1 MKCDYMNE
9 NTRILTLKNE
19 VNLLRDKLAEKIVLM
34 DHLQLHICPNLDTD
48 YILKFGSLKYKIE
61 TNKIECEKIK
71 MKIGLMEKQLNR
83 KSRLNLFEIDE
94 QVENEF
100 RKQNEYLKELSA
112 KLTVTKNHG
121 LKEELKREDFKKLNH
136 IYKETLLLLH
146 PDLVDNFDYTMENY
160 LLNVIEAYENYD
172 FKTIKSI
179 KVMTIN
185 SNLSKSKEKNIKEL
199 LDLINLLKIRIKL
212 INKDLIKIKDSY
224 PFNQTDFLNDEEKVN
239 EYKNR
244 LDEEK
249 NNYIEEYNH
258 YENIE
263 DKIINNAY
271 I

>member
-34 DHLQLHICPNLDTD
+34 DHLQLHVCPNLDTD
-48 YILKFGSLKYKIE
+48 YILKFGSLKQKIE
-61 TNKIECEKIK
+61 TNRIECEKIK
-71 MKIGLMEKQLNR
+71 MKIGLIEKQLNR

-94 QVENEF
+94 QIENEF
-100 RKQNEYLKELSA
+100 GKQNEYLKEISA

-121 LKEELKREDFKKLNH
+121 LKEELKGEDFKKLNH
-136 IYKETLLLLH
+136 VYKETLLLLH

-172 FKTIKSI
+172 FNTIKSI

-185 SNLSKSKEKNIKEL
+185 SNFPKSKEKNIKEL